1 MAVDV
6 LFAAIPVAKLDRAIE
21 WYERFLDAP
30 PDMAPNEIERAWQ
43 LTDGGWLYVIED
55 EERAGHSL
63 ATLIVDDLDDRI
75 ARLDEL
81 GMETGEIQQIN
92 ERTRKLEVIDP
103 DGNRI
108 GLGEV
113 SPAD

>member
-6 LFAAIPVAKLDRAIE
+6 LFAAIPVARLEPAVD

-55 EERAGHSL
+55 EDRAGRSL
-63 ATLIVDDLDDRI
+63 ATLIVDDLDSRI
-75 ARLDEL
+75 ARLNEL
-81 GMETGEIQQIN
+81 GIKTGEVQWIN
-92 ERTRKLEVIDP
+92 EGTRKLEVTDP

-113 SPAD
+113 SSGD